1 MEQACELAL
10 AEVHDNP
17 LQPRLAM
24 NDEVVAGARVAIENA
39 GGRYPVSMAIT
50 VRPREA
56 GGYEIIAGHHRTR
69 AAREAG
75 VATIWAY
82 VELLDDRAAALA
94 LAATNNQAE
103 MTPLEH
109 ARHAIWLM
117 ENHAVSMA
125 EYARLVGRNE
135 ATISRAVQAY
145 RVIADHGG
153 PTGPNAAVSIGALA
167 ALSRV
172 ADPAQRAALIYQ
184 FRTRRT
190 TEGQATEVLAHL
202 RAGVPMR
209 DAFRRAEAPAD
220 EKPAALPGA
229 RTGSSGTQAQ
239 SSDANA
245 VAAARLNSELIDSY
259 EWTLAL
265 YQARSEELE
274 KLVGDLKGPAKE
286 AFLTNVAARHRQL
299 VAELK
304 KDKDRLLKKPG
315 SGTAQPACGTCEH
328 GRASAFEKI
337 GFKCA
342 VGRLDQCLP
351 LTERRC
357 WVEREE
363 SEASA

>member
-17 LQPRLAM
+17 LQPRLVM
-24 NDEVVAGARVAIENA
+24 NEEVIAGARAAIENA

-75 VATIWAY
+75 VTSIWAY

-103 MTPLEH
+103 MSPLEH
-109 ARHAIWLM
+109 AKHALWLA
-117 ENHAVSMA
+117 ENHAVTFA
-125 EYARLVGRNE
+125 EYARLVGKSE
-135 ATISRAVQAY
+135 PTVSKSIAAY
-145 RVIADHGG
+145 RVIEKHGG
-153 PTGPNAAVSIGALA
+153 PTGPNAAVPIGALA
-167 ALSRV
+167 ALAGV
-172 ADPAQRAALIYQ
+172 ADEATRTALLYQ

-190 TEGQATEVLAHL
+190 TKDQAVEVLAHM
-202 RAGVPMR
+202 RAGVQMR
-209 DAFRRAEAPAD
+209 EAFRRAEAPPD

-239 SSDANA
+239 SSDASA
-245 VAAARLNSELIDSY
+245 LAAARLNSELIDSY

-274 KLVGDLKGPAKE
+274 KLVGELTGPAKE
-286 AFLTNVAARHRQL
+286 AFLMNVAARHRRL
-299 VAELK
+299 VVELR
-304 KDKDRLLKKPG
+304 KDKDQLLKKPG
-315 SGTAQPACGTCEH
+315 TGTARPACETCEH
-328 GRASAFEKI
+328 GRASAFEKL
-337 GFKCA
+337 GWMCA
-342 VGRLDQCLP
+342 VGRQDQCMP
-351 LTERRC
+351 LTARRC
-357 WVEREE
+357 FVEREE
-363 SEASA
+363 SEAST